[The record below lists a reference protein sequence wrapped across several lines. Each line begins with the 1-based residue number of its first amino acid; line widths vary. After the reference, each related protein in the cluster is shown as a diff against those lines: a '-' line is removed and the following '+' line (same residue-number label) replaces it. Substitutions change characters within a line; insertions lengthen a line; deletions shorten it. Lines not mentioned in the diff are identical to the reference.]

1 MVEFKEVR
9 QGLALLEGDQ
19 GQEDVAGERQIGGN
33 RGQCAFPFIF
43 VLRDFVWS
51 D

>member
-1 MVEFKEVR
+1 M
-9 QGLALLEGDQ
+9 
-19 GQEDVAGERQIGGN
+19 GQAIYFYGAGFHFDAHLGIWGN

>member
-1 MVEFKEVR
+1 MHQHVKP
-9 QGLALLEGDQ
+9 ALHGVVGGGRADSS
-19 GQEDVAGERQIGGN
+19 AFGGN